1 MEVDP
6 WDAAGPHPAEDPR
19 PGTGVWD
26 VCAGWVHSRWM
37 VPRRLYGWQL
47 VERLTKPLIVPEKT
61 AAPVWIPGRLR
72 PDDEGRLRR
81 CKAGIEALSML
92 ILDCDDG
99 TPIERLR
106 AMGDGAV
113 GAVGGAYS
121 FLRIGHTSFSH
132 TPGKPKARI
141 VFPLLAPVAG
151 DRWLTVWGAAERWA
165 ASCGVKIDPATKDP
179 SRLWFSAASHP
190 DRVHE
195 FESWVSGGTAVA
207 DGCEHYG
214 EDQPALLDP
223 AWLIRSFPAPPLEHV
238 NRPVALARF
247 GADEMPT
254 HERLERRIHRMLE
267 HRVAH
272 LTQIPPGGGQAM
284 SCFGNGRF
292 VGQATAAGYV
302 RDPDGWLRAIEQAG
316 MAAGLPRHRAES
328 NVRRG
333 YAVGATE
340 PLNPEVTADVV

>member
-1 MEVDP
+1 MQVDP
-6 WDAAGPHPAEDPR
+6 WDAAGPCPAEDPR

-47 VERLTKPLIVPEKT
+47 VDRLTKPLIVTEKT

-72 PDDEGRLRR
+72 VNEEGKIQR
-81 CKAGIEALSML
+81 CKANVEALSML

-106 AMGDGAV
+106 AMGDGPE
-113 GAVGGAYS
+113 GGIGGAYS

-141 VFPLLAPVAG
+141 VFPLLAPVLA
-151 DRWLTVWGAAERWA
+151 DRWDVVWAAAQRWA
-165 ASCGVKIDPATKDP
+165 ESCGVVIDRATKDP
-179 SRLWFSAASHP
+179 SRLWFSAAAHP
-190 DRVHE
+190 DRVGE
-195 FESWVSGGTAVA
+195 FQSWLLGGTAVA

-223 AWLIRSFPAPPLEHV
+223 AWLIRSFPAPPVERV
-238 NRPVALARF
+238 NRPVPLARF
-247 GADEMPT
+247 GADDLPVA
-254 HERLERRIHRMLE
+254 ERRAQRIHRMLE
-267 HRVAH
+267 HRVQRLVA
-272 LTQIPPGGGQAM
+272 IPPGGGQAM

-292 VGQATAAGYV
+292 VGQAEAAGYV
-302 RDPDGWLRAIEQAG
+302 INAEGWLAALEQAG
-316 MAAGLPRHRAES
+316 VAAGLPAGRARS

-333 YAVGATE
+333 YTTGLGE
-340 PLNPEVTADVV
+340 PLADEVFDG